1 MEKVVADKMLQT
13 PYLLVIGNYVEQLQ
27 VFLVVDSKI
36 IMEVTLENCVLILL
50 SSYFVFNI
58 CYPKGCYN
66 VFSFLE
72 LMFFKSTLDKLAPSV
87 KQFYACLQSC

>member
-1 MEKVVADKMLQT
+1 MADKMLQT
-13 PYLLVIGNYVEQLQ
+13 PYLLVIGNYVKQLQ

-36 IMEVTLENCVLILL
+36 IMEVTLENCVLVLL
-50 SSYFVFNI
+50 SSYFVFN
-58 CYPKGCYN
+58 
-66 VFSFLE
+66 FLE

>member
-13 PYLLVIGNYVEQLQ
+13 PYLLVIGNYVKQLQ

-36 IMEVTLENCVLILL
+36 IMEVTLENCVLVLL
-50 SSYFVFNI
+50 SSYFVFN
-58 CYPKGCYN
+58 
-66 VFSFLE
+66 FLE